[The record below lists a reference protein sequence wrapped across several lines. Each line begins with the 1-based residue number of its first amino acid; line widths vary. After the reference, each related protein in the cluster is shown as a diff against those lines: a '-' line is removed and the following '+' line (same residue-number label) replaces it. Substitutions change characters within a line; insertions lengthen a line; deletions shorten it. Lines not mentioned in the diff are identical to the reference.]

1 MTWSTFWIEFTQFV
15 DMVGRIFV
23 LFPPII
29 VSMVTAPMLFAIM
42 YGFVHLVRGLR
53 T

>member
-1 MTWSTFWIEFTQFV
+1 MTWSTFWLEFTQFV
-15 DMVGRIFV
+15 DMVGDIFSS
-23 LFPPII
+23 FPPII
-29 VSMVTAPMLFAIM
+29 VSMVSAPMLFAIM

>member
-1 MTWSTFWIEFTQFV
+1 MTWSAFWVEFTLFV
-15 DMVGRIFV
+15 DFVGDIFAS
-23 LFPPII
+23 FPPII